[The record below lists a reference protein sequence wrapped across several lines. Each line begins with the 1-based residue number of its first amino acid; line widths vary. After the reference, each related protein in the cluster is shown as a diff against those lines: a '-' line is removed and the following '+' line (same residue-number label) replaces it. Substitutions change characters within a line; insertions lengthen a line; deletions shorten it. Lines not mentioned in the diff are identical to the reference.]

1 MTITYDFGDDYQDD
15 FFEYEVD
22 DLGDFIDSLGKE
34 ELVDFVMENVDNDL
48 IDGWELP
55 SNKDEL
61 KGELANDDYLLHGLI
76 GELEDA
82 FVECFED
89 SLEDFYRDDAMEQYE
104 DYKECS
110 RDPYSYYGVSR
121 NDFF

>member
-1 MTITYDFGDDYQDD
+1 MTITYDFGDDCQDD
-15 FFEYEVD
+15 YFEYEVD
-22 DLGDFIDSLGKE
+22 DLEDFIDSLSKE

-55 SNKDEL
+55 SSKDGLRDEL
-61 KGELANDDYLLHGLI
+61 ENDDYLLHGLI
-76 GELEDA
+76 SELEDA

-104 DYKECS
+104 DYKEYS

>member
-15 FFEYEVD
+15 LFEYEVD

-48 IDGWELP
+48 IEGWELP
-55 SNKDEL
+55 SSKDALRDEL
-61 KGELANDDYLLHGLI
+61 ENDDYLLHGLI

-104 DYKECS
+104 DCKEYS